1 MKKYFAIAMLVLGGS
16 LSSQAW
22 NCTTPGQIRIQVP
35 TGTVGNGTGDGSG
48 QVVVD
53 SGLTFI
59 CEALPTA
66 PATTPST
73 ATSTSNST
81 SGANATSGSSS
92 SANASGG
99 NATANGGTSSSK
111 SGVSNSGNSNVK
123 VSNSLANTNNL
134 GQTQT
139 QSNSSVNSNQSAG
152 GSASNI
158 GNSVTNVAAPEIPA
172 NTAVAPPVFS
182 TANCFKGMSVAGQA
196 GIGGISFGGG
206 KIDSNC
212 AAERIAQDYFAM
224 GNRLAACKVITSTK
238 ASKDAG
244 VTMADCMNVPVPV
257 VRTVV
262 PIVSTPAP
270 APIKVE
276 ITNNIPPAPAPII
289 LHEEMTVTAPRPQAK
304 KRATHR
310 PCPVTEIQNQCAVKT
325 QEK

>member
-1 MKKYFAIAMLVLGGS
+1 MKRIAMLLFGLA
-16 LSSQAW
+16 LSVPAYGW
-22 NCTTPGQIRIQVP
+22 NCSTSGQVRVQVP
-35 TGTVGNGTGDGSG
+35 AGTVGNGTGDGSG

-53 SGLTFI
+53 NGLTFI

-66 PATTPST
+66 TTGSPITNSNT
-73 ATSTSNST
+73 NSNASNST
-81 SGANATSGSSS
+81 STATGGNANAT
-92 SANASGG
+92 GG
-99 NATANGGTSSSK
+99 NVN
-111 SGVSNSGNSNVK
+111 NSGNS
-123 VSNSLANTNNL
+123 SNANTL
-134 GQTQT
+134 SQKQSQKQSQS
-139 QSNSSVNSNQSAG
+139 QSNTSTNNNQSAG
-152 GSASNI
+152 GSVSNV
-158 GNSVTNVAAPEIPA
+158 GNSQTLVEAPQIPV

-182 TANCFKGMSVAGQA
+182 TTNCFKGYSAGAQTPL
-196 GIGGISFGGG
+196 IGGSFGGG
-206 KIDSNC
+206 GIDKNC
-212 AAERIAQDYFAM
+212 AAERIAQDYYAM
-224 GNRLAACKVITSTK
+224 GNRLAACKVITNTK

-304 KRATHR
+304 KRATHK